1 MSVTKSCT
9 HLYQIDDKCFLLLV
23 VGCQEKQ
30 ASSVPFDQHFTE
42 GGRGRVRGLE
52 EKRKE
57 GYGEGRGC
65 GGEGRREKDGMKRR
79 REDRVRREG
88 ERVREGI

>member
-42 GGRGRVRGLE
+42 GGDFLHTME
-52 EKRKE
+52 LSPLH
-57 GYGEGRGC
+57 YC
-65 GGEGRREKDGMKRR
+65 KDLASQSTRCYMLSPDHKAQ
-79 REDRVRREG
+79 VSTA
-88 ERVREGI
+88 